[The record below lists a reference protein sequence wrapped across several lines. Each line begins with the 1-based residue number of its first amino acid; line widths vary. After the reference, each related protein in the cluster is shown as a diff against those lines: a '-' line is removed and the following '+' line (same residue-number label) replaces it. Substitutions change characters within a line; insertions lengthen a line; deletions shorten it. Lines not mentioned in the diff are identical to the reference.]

1 MAIGAFFTVSGM
13 ACLLDRGFKTSPTY
27 TVPSR
32 FKIGT
37 GTTTPTQADRFI
49 ETPIT
54 AWSGGSDFKNYV
66 SSYPTFDTINQKV
79 TVQGFIASTEANG
92 NVITE
97 YGDFNSDSAPVIS
110 SHIVFTGITK
120 ASTIQMYVT
129 TIYRRST

>member
-1 MAIGAFFTVSGM
+1 MAIGAVFTVSGM
-13 ACLLDRGFKTSPTY
+13 TSLLNRGFKTSPDY

-37 GTTTPTQADRFI
+37 GTTTPAVADTKI
-49 ETPIT
+49 ETKIS

-66 SSYPTFDTINQKV
+66 SGYPTFDVANQKI

-92 NVITE
+92 NVISE
-97 YGDFNSDSAPVIS
+97 YADFNTDSAPLIS

-120 ASTIQMYVT
+120 ASTVQVYVT
-129 TIYRRST
+129 TIYKRA